1 MVWRRERK
9 FFRFFFPSCIFL
21 SPFSFP
27 PRKIQG
33 TKKMKEEGVKKK
45 GGKKEKKRKE
55 ILLVFRERILRCDVC
70 VCACVFLLWRVSH
83 RSSLFVDCLST
94 RKGNRRKRRGRDA
107 RSILIFARGPT
118 CCRGVFLRRAEGRI
132 ELGREI
138 KKSNRIVRRRR
149 TRCRQ

>member
-1 MVWRRERK
+1 MMVWRRERK

-55 ILLVFRERILRCDVC
+55 ILFCLQRE
-70 VCACVFLLWRVSH
+70 
-83 RSSLFVDCLST
+83 
-94 RKGNRRKRRGRDA
+94 N
-107 RSILIFARGPT
+107 FA
-118 CCRGVFLRRAEGRI
+118 L
-132 ELGREI
+132 
-138 KKSNRIVRRRR
+138 
-149 TRCRQ
+149 